1 MSGSLPTSPALLN
14 VNIKH
19 NSPSIITFAVSGRRQ
34 VKTSSAQYFSFTCQY
49 PPMKR
54 NDAQAIYA
62 FLTAQKGQF
71 ETFTM
76 TLPEYSDTNTGYSGA
91 TPSVVNTQTAG
102 DASIEF
108 DGASNSTALVK
119 AGDFVKFSGHNK
131 VYMVTADVTTS
142 GSGTGTIAITPPL
155 QQQVA
160 NDETITVNSVPFTVF
175 LEDEQQEYK
184 TGLADIVRIE
194 FSVREAL

>member
-1 MSGSLPTSPALLN
+1 MSGSLPTSPALRS

-19 NSPSIITFAVSGRRQ
+19 NTPNIVTFAVSGRRQ
-34 VKTSSAQYFSFTCQY
+34 VKSSSAQFFSFECSY
-49 PPMKR
+49 APMKR
-54 NDAQAIYA
+54 ADAAPIFA

-71 ETFTM
+71 ETFTV
-76 TLPEYSDTNTGYSGA
+76 TLPEYSNTQTGYSGS

-108 DGASNSTALVK
+108 DGASTSTALVK

-142 GSGTGTIAITPPL
+142 GSGTGTIAITPQL

-160 NDETITVNSVPFTVF
+160 NDETITVNNVPFTVF
-175 LEDEQQEYK
+175 LEDEQQEYS
-184 TGLADIVRIE
+184 TGLADMVGIE